1 MEARVP
7 DSNGQDDI
15 GPILRAREVDVSYG
29 PIRAVQEASITVED
43 GSVTAL
49 VGANGAGKSSL
60 LKALLGLVPMKAKE
74 LSVRGV
80 DVRRLSTRAR
90 VRDLGFVLVPEG
102 RGVYT
107 GMTVDEGLE
116 MGRRVGRYREK
127 TGKVRAAVDTSTV
140 FDLFPNLRDRRR
152 QLGQQLSGGEQQMLA
167 VAKSLLMAPSILLV
181 DEPSVGLAPMIVR
194 GIFETLE
201 TIMRQYAVSILLVE
215 QDSKLALD
223 VADYAYVIEHG
234 RVVAEGTSDVV
245 KELPQLRAAYLGTA
259 ASVVSQPGNKLSE
272 TTEQS

>member
-15 GPILRAREVDVSYG
+15 GPVLRARDVDVSYG

-102 RGVYT
+102 RGVFT

-259 ASVVSQPGNKLSE
+259 ASVVSQPGSKLSE